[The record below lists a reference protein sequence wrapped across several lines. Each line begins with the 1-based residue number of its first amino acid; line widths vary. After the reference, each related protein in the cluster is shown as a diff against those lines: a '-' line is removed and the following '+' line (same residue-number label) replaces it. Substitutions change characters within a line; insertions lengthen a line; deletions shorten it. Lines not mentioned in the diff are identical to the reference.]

1 MKSIFKKIAF
11 VLALAMV
18 VTMLPGKVASAAA
31 DGPQMYKSL
40 LLYLDNGNGKN
51 SDITETY
58 ASSRYAKVYNW
69 RESGYTEV
77 EFESA
82 DPSIAT
88 VNSKGKVTAVKV
100 GSTTVTATFT
110 ADDME
115 TVEKTCKVTVKRNA
129 SKVGLSSESAKQV
142 SEGSI
147 KVGEKVQLTA
157 VRKDVDGNTEWNKTQ
172 KVFTTDGVRFLSL
185 TPEIF
190 TVTKTTGMLT
200 AVKAGEGVLKVW
212 TVQSEGKNAETG
224 EYPEVVA
231 KEYTVKIVAGD
242 PIVKSATVKGVYEI
256 VLEVEG
262 VTAEN
267 VKDIKITN
275 QYGGDVKVNFAD
287 AVLNEDGTV
296 TLKKYAPLVNDEKLN
311 FAYGDQEP
319 VALTVKIGEI
329 AKIVLTGPATAV
341 VGEPTTVGILVLDA
355 NNIELEVPSNLV
367 VSTDDEIFSYVD
379 NSGAEKKVTI
389 YQLGQKVNL
398 EATFA
403 TGKFDEN
410 WNEIKIT
417 SNKITVEGVDKA
429 AVTAGTIQYSVEDN
443 KQGTDP
449 VSIYMNSVAPKL
461 YTKVVLSDKTE
472 VTNVGVTFETLDPTV
487 LLVDA
492 STGNLAPVK
501 PGTARILMKF
511 DYNGVKMTSVATVVV
526 RANQDLV
533 SVIPDQQAVTISNAL
548 MTVSGSA
555 VGIESREIA
564 FTGKDQYGQ
573 DFGVSVQRVESL
585 ARPGSVD
592 KAAAE
597 ALVAING
604 NKITF
609 EGKGDAL
616 QPAGVYTYRV
626 WVNDKISTIV
636 SNTVRKPNETDVNK
650 ASSYKFVAASNNV
663 VIDPANISDM
673 ESAKYSFKIVARDG
687 AGVAYAV
694 VMDDLT
700 DKLDIKSGN
709 TSLKDRIT
717 FAEGV
722 YTVDFSVAQGAV
734 STTDETKVSVIV
746 AGNGYNVNEGSFV
759 ITGKK
764 PVNAGADRNIVP
776 ETVNVSIKKNAPEVK
791 VENRVLTSSSANY
804 LADILAQ
811 IKVDTN
817 KYEGLAL
824 GDYVN
829 NLSGTGTSYV
839 LVKNVK
845 VYEKAGSNYVL
856 HTVDLN
862 EYFSVKLQ

>member
-1 MKSIFKKIAF
+1 MKSIFKKLAF

-296 TLKKYAPLVNDEKLN
+296 TLKKYSVRYECQA
-311 FAYGDQEP
+311 Q
-319 VALTVKIGEI
+319 
-329 AKIVLTGPATAV
+329 
-341 VGEPTTVGILVLDA
+341 LVLH
-355 NNIELEVPSNLV
+355 
-367 VSTDDEIFSYVD
+367 
-379 NSGAEKKVTI
+379 
-389 YQLGQKVNL
+389 
-398 EATFA
+398 
-403 TGKFDEN
+403 
-410 WNEIKIT
+410 
-417 SNKITVEGVDKA
+417 
-429 AVTAGTIQYSVEDN
+429 
-443 KQGTDP
+443 
-449 VSIYMNSVAPKL
+449 
-461 YTKVVLSDKTE
+461 
-472 VTNVGVTFETLDPTV
+472 
-487 LLVDA
+487 
-492 STGNLAPVK
+492 
-501 PGTARILMKF
+501 R
-511 DYNGVKMTSVATVVV
+511 
-526 RANQDLV
+526 
-533 SVIPDQQAVTISNAL
+533 
-548 MTVSGSA
+548 
-555 VGIESREIA
+555 RE
-564 FTGKDQYGQ
+564 
-573 DFGVSVQRVESL
+573 
-585 ARPGSVD
+585 P
-592 KAAAE
+592 
-597 ALVAING
+597 
-604 NKITF
+604 
-609 EGKGDAL
+609 
-616 QPAGVYTYRV
+616 
-626 WVNDKISTIV
+626 
-636 SNTVRKPNETDVNK
+636 
-650 ASSYKFVAASNNV
+650 
-663 VIDPANISDM
+663 
-673 ESAKYSFKIVARDG
+673 
-687 AGVAYAV
+687 
-694 VMDDLT
+694 
-700 DKLDIKSGN
+700 
-709 TSLKDRIT
+709 
-717 FAEGV
+717 
-722 YTVDFSVAQGAV
+722 
-734 STTDETKVSVIV
+734 
-746 AGNGYNVNEGSFV
+746 
-759 ITGKK
+759 
-764 PVNAGADRNIVP
+764 
-776 ETVNVSIKKNAPEVK
+776 
-791 VENRVLTSSSANY
+791 
-804 LADILAQ
+804 
-811 IKVDTN
+811 
-817 KYEGLAL
+817 
-824 GDYVN
+824 
-829 NLSGTGTSYV
+829 
-839 LVKNVK
+839 
-845 VYEKAGSNYVL
+845 
-856 HTVDLN
+856 
-862 EYFSVKLQ
+862 